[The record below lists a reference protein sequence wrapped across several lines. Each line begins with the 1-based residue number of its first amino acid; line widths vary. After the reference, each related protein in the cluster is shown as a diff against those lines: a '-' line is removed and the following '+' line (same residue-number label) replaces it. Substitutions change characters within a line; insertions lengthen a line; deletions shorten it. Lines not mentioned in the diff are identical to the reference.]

1 MPIQPI
7 PFTMI
12 VKLNSGKSCVN
23 RKRDELAKHSGN
35 RKRDEL
41 AKHSGNRKRYELA
54 KHSGNRKRDELAKH
68 GGSTVLE
75 GFQQLSHF
83 ANFLKTL
90 TNLLLILYA
99 KIIQ

>member
-35 RKRDEL
+35 RKRD
-41 AKHSGNRKRYELA
+41 ELA

>member
-41 AKHSGNRKRYELA
+41 AK
-54 KHSGNRKRDELAKH
+54 D

-75 GFQQLSHF
+75 RFQQLSHF

>member
-23 RKRDELAKHSGN
+23 RKRD
-35 RKRDEL
+35 
-41 AKHSGNRKRYELA
+41 ELA